1 MYSCRESEG
10 KDLSTPL
17 VDKIVFLRV
26 ETVAKGQSCSLLW
39 LGGNEGVEE
48 SGWGFLEGPLRKLP
62 ELFTRLI
69 MGQMHFLLE

>member
-1 MYSCRESEG
+1 MYSCRETEG

-17 VDKIVFLRV
+17 VDKIVFLHM
-26 ETVAKGQSCSLLW
+26 ETVAKGQSCWLLW
-39 LGGNEGVEE
+39 LGGNEGVE

-62 ELFTRLI
+62 GLFTRLI